1 MSKLRCALT
10 LAGVALLAILQTQ
23 AVTAQA
29 RGLGRITGTVLSE
42 AGDPISGAMVKVE
55 IGSDALEG
63 RSDASGKW
71 AVSGLGKG
79 EFFAEFSKSGFET
92 KRVRLVIEKES
103 INSDPI
109 KISLKKAA

>member
-1 MSKLRCALT
+1 MSKVRFALT
-10 LAGVALLAILQTQ
+10 IAGAALFALLTTQ
-23 AVTAQA
+23 GVTAQS

-42 AGDPISGAMVKVE
+42 AGDPIAGAAVKIE
-55 IGSDALEG
+55 IGSEALKGE
-63 RSDASGKW
+63 SDSSGKW

-92 KRVRLVIEKES
+92 KRVRLLIEKES

-109 KISLKKAA
+109 KIALKKSA

>member
-1 MSKLRCALT
+1 
-10 LAGVALLAILQTQ
+10 
-23 AVTAQA
+23 
-29 RGLGRITGTVLSE
+29 
-42 AGDPISGAMVKVE
+42 MVKVE